1 MANRPSP
8 ALSPELRRWTDTLL
22 DPEVWE
28 HSSDYKPP
36 PASTASR
43 QYRTSAPLP
52 DDFDACAVY
61 VCLQPDSRNLDVVGE
76 GWAIHQNNRFDPFAF
91 EGLVTAASLP
101 PSITNDRL
109 RDVLA
114 LQQHLD
120 HLESN
125 QDYYSSLPGGDGD
138 CYVEPGLS
146 EARAAYRAAKDAL
159 VRDLYGPADDC
170 IHAGVSAKHRT
181 VFVLSAAY
189 FEIRPWWWSYAKLTL
204 PGCVLYADG
213 PMGDPSCF
221 PSDLP
226 DRLREL
232 QRLQRAMDTTPG
244 GWNPKGPV
252 HQAHHDY
259 ELALLMELL
268 GTPLR
273 RSARLRRG

>member
-1 MANRPSP
+1 MRSPTYCAVRAPEWGPP

-36 PASTASR
+36 PASTVTR

-61 VCLQPDSRNLDVVGE
+61 VCLHPVSRNLDVVGE

-101 PSITNDRL
+101 SSITNDRL

-138 CYVEPGLS
+138 YYVEPGLS
-146 EARAAYRAAKDAL
+146 EARAAYEAAKETL
-159 VRDLYGPADDC
+159 IRDLFGPVPSSTVYVS
-170 IHAGVSAKHRT
+170 IHSDGTFSIVGTDPSR
-181 VFVLSAAY
+181 
-189 FEIRPWWWSYAKLTL
+189 
-204 PGCVLYADG
+204 ADG
-213 PMGDPSCF
+213 PVHTTLTA
-221 PSDLP
+221 DLP
-226 DRLREL
+226 FVVTNARLLEIWEAAEADKPEL
-232 QRLQRAMDTTPG
+232 WA
-244 GWNPKGPV
+244 
-252 HQAHHDY
+252 
-259 ELALLMELL
+259 ALLADIAAAKK
-268 GTPLR
+268 T
-273 RSARLRRG
+273 